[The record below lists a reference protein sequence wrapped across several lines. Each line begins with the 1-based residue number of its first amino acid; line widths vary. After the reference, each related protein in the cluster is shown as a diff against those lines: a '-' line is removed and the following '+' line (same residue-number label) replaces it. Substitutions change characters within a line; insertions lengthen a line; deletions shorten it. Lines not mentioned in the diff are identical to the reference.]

1 MALQP
6 VNILWSL
13 LSHPP
18 AYAVPP
24 DFFVALLLSLQDREL
39 HCCSH
44 PTRALSLSVP
54 VPVSRICSRESK
66 IAAATIAHEK
76 EKRKPKYIGNLLK
89 QAKMRAV
96 ESDRIFDRKLQK
108 EREEQDKVR
117 RQAGRQAGGEGVF
130 CLLHACTHCCGSSA
144 RHRYEVVEGFAV
156 SLSREFLGSRR
167 VRFLPLCSAPARC
180 QPTSTECEPVGT

>member
-1 MALQP
+1 MAPFGGATAGEYPL
-6 VNILWSL
+6 VSAF
-13 LSHPP
+13 PP
-18 AYAVPP
+18 ARLCCSSRLFRCPA
-24 DFFVALLLSLQDREL
+24 LSLQDREL

-44 PTRALSLSVP
+44 PTQALSLSVP

-130 CLLHACTHCCGSSA
+130 LPAACTYA
-144 RHRYEVVEGFAV
+144 LLWQF
-156 SLSREFLGSRR
+156 
-167 VRFLPLCSAPARC
+167 
-180 QPTSTECEPVGT
+180 STASI